1 VPDFLSLR
9 AYAASRKARGL
20 LGGSLAA
27 VQKARDSGRIQVV
40 DGKVDPDAADTAWLA
55 NTSVDQ
61 QARGNSGGARQIV
74 FKAAT
79 SVGKTEL
86 IEADPEDYLAA
97 RARKEA
103 ALADLA
109 EMEAAELRGD
119 LVRTDDVVS
128 CWGEMMA
135 SLRARLLVLPSMA
148 APQVSAPGRALE
160 VQGILA
166 KLVNEALSELSDGV
180 PESVRRRKARHA
192 EDSPA
197 TA

>member
-1 VPDFLSLR
+1 MPDFLSLR

-20 LGGSLAA
+20 SGGSLAA
-27 VQKARDSGRIQVV
+27 VQKARDSGRIKVV
-40 DGKVDPDAADTAWLA
+40 DGKVDPDAADAAWLA

-61 QARGNSGGARQIV
+61 QARGNGARV
-74 FKAAT
+74 AAT
-79 SVGKTEL
+79 SSGKTDDPDET
-86 IEADPEDYLAA
+86 EQPEDYLAA

-192 EDSPA
+192 EDSPT